1 MEIFDVVM
9 TCKECVFYERRQ
21 QRSPPCISCV
31 SDLSDK
37 GFCVAVNSE
46 IGLVPVVSKIFDESH
61 ARAII
66 DRGRRSGSRFQLLH
80 WSNEICAYQP
90 A

>member
-1 MEIFDVVM
+1 MM
-9 TCKECVFYERRQ
+9 CKECVFFERRQ
-21 QRSPPCISCV
+21 QRSPPCISCA

-46 IGLVPVVSKIFDESH
+46 IGLVPVVSKIFDEDH

-66 DRGRRSGSRFQLLH
+66 NRGNRSGGSRLQLLH

>member
-1 MEIFDVVM
+1 M

-21 QRSPPCISCV
+21 QRSPPCISCA

-46 IGLVPVVSKIFDESH
+46 IGLVPVVSKIFDENH

-80 WSNEICAYQP
+80 WSCEINAYQP

>member
-1 MEIFDVVM
+1 MVM

-21 QRSPPCISCV
+21 QRSPPCISCA

-46 IGLVPVVSKIFDESH
+46 IGLVPVVSKIFDENH

-66 DRGRRSGSRFQLLH
+66 ARGRRSGSRFQLLH
-80 WSNEICAYQP
+80 WSNEISAYQP

>member
-1 MEIFDVVM
+1 MVM
-9 TCKECVFYERRQ
+9 TCKECAFYERRQ
-21 QRSPPCISCV
+21 QRHSSTPCISCT

-37 GFCVAVNSE
+37 GFCVAIRSE
-46 IGLVPVVSKIFDESH
+46 IGLVPVVTKIFDENH

-66 DRGRRSGSRFQLLH
+66 DRGSRSGNRFQLLH
-80 WSNEICAYQP
+80 WSSEISAYQT